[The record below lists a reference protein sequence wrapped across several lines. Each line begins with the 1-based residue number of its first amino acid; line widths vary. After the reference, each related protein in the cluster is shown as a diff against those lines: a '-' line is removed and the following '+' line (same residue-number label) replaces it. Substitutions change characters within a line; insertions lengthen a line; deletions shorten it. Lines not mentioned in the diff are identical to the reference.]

1 MKTFRV
7 EFNFDQ
13 ENIIVHNVQAMDK
26 ESALSQIPSNGTYEI
41 SDKETGS
48 IYRITI
54 NLVNYIK
61 VSEL

>member
-1 MKTFRV
+1 MKMFRV
-7 EFNFDQ
+7 EFNFDK
-13 ENIIVHNVQAMDK
+13 ENTFIHHVQGADK
-26 ESALSQIPSNGTYEI
+26 EAVLSQIPSNGTYEV

-48 IYRITI
+48 IFRITI